1 MVVAVAVPAAVVVVR
16 TAVLVVRTAVIVVR
30 AKDEPVCLGLT
41 RRQEYFVSFC
51 NRRRRRQHTRRGG
64 LDQRLDPR
72 SL

>member
-41 RRQEYFVSFC
+41 RRQEYFVSFLFK
-51 NRRRRRQHTRRGG
+51 GK
-64 LDQRLDPR
+64 
-72 SL
+72 